1 MEVICLTLYAPLFAS
16 EVLTHHNN
24 PARTGAVL
32 DEMILTPA
40 SIETQG
46 IGKLFSFLVDGQIYA
61 QPLVLSPEPSTLVA
75 IWGKSSLTFVSEKN

>member
-1 MEVICLTLYAPLFAS
+1 
-16 EVLTHHNN
+16 
-24 PARTGAVL
+24 
-32 DEMILTPA
+32 MILTPA